1 MRGSRN
7 LLTALLV
14 VGSASLFAAGP
25 GTATSGAIPITAK
38 VFTPI
43 TLGDYTATM
52 QFGDVFPGSAAGTV
66 VLKPLDNT
74 ISSTGTGLSLSTID
88 PTSCANI
95 VVSGRRNASF
105 SVAFSTASL
114 TSSQSGATSTMTVDT
129 WTAATANVG
138 ADSWTVLGNGNTGTS
153 AKLPDIAS
161 SKCQLRMGGT
171 LNVPA
176 GTLDGDYSGSYTVTV
191 TYN

>member
-1 MRGSRN
+1 MRGSRT
-7 LLTALLV
+7 LLPALLV
-14 VGSASLFAAGP
+14 VGSVSLFAAGP

-88 PTSCANI
+88 PISCANI
-95 VVSGRRNASF
+95 VVSDRRNASF
-105 SVAFSTASL
+105 SVAFSTATL
-114 TSSQSGATSTMTVDT
+114 TSSQSGATSSMTVDT

>member
-1 MRGSRN
+1 MRGSRT
-7 LLTALLV
+7 LLPALLV
-14 VGSASLFAAGP
+14 VGSVSLFAAGP

-88 PTSCANI
+88 PISCANI

-105 SVAFSTASL
+105 SVAFSTATL
-114 TSSQSGATSTMTVDT
+114 TSSQSGATSSMTVDT

>member
-1 MRGSRN
+1 MRGSRI
-7 LLTALLV
+7 LLPALLV
-14 VGSASLFAAGP
+14 VGSVSLFAAGP
-25 GTATSGAIPITAK
+25 GNATSGAIPITAK

-43 TLGDYTATM
+43 ALSAYTASM

-66 VLKPLDNT
+66 VLNPLDNS

-95 VVSGRRNASF
+95 TVSGRRNASF
-105 SVAFSTASL
+105 SVAFSTATL
-114 TSSQSGATSTMTVDT
+114 TSSQAGATSSMTVDT

-138 ADSWTVLGNGNTGTS
+138 ADSWTILGNGNTSSS

-161 SKCQLRMGGT
+161 SQCQLRMGGT
-171 LNVPA
+171 LHVPS

>member
-1 MRGSRN
+1 MRGSRT
-7 LLTALLV
+7 LLPALLV
-14 VGSASLFAAGP
+14 VGSVSLFAAGP

-38 VFTPI
+38 IFTPI

-88 PTSCANI
+88 PTNCANI

-114 TSSQSGATSTMTVDT
+114 TSSQSGATSTMTVDS

-138 ADSWTVLGNGNTGTS
+138 ADSWTALGNGNTSTS

>member
-43 TLGDYTATM
+43 TLGDITATM

-105 SVAFSTASL
+105 SVAFSTATL
-114 TSSQSGATSTMTVDT
+114 TSSQSGATSSMTVDT
-129 WTAATANVG
+129 WTAATAKVG
-138 ADSWTVLGNGNTGTS
+138 EDSWTALGNGSTS